1 MTTPENTAATA
12 RRVRLVQ
19 PRLTPRQSESFLG
32 YVLVAPLVVCILVL
46 IIYPMIFA
54 IYISMTDRVVGSEGN
69 FIGLQNY
76 VYLVTQSDF
85 RAAVTNTAVMVVAI
99 QMSKLIIG
107 LGLASLLNQRIW
119 LRNMWRGLIVLPW
132 AMPSF
137 VAFILWKLL
146 YAPQGGA
153 FNYILVELGLVNNYV
168 DFLSTKELAMPSVI
182 MASIWRGFP
191 FWVIS
196 LLAAMQ
202 NIPRELYESAA
213 MDGANAWGRFVH
225 ITVPNIRHVI
235 LVVMLIST
243 IWTTNSFE
251 AVWFL
256 TGGGPSNATMTFPV
270 LAYYGLQ
277 SLRIGEAAAVS
288 VALLPVFAVLALIV
302 AVILQK
308 EN

>member
-1 MTTPENTAATA
+1 MTTPENTAAA
-12 RRVRLVQ
+12 VRRVRLDQ

-76 VYLVTQSDF
+76 IYLVTQNDF
-85 RAAVTNTAVMVVAI
+85 RAAVTNTAAMVVAI

-107 LGLASLLNQRIW
+107 LGLASLLNQRIR

-235 LVVMLIST
+235 L
-243 IWTTNSFE
+243 
-251 AVWFL
+251 
-256 TGGGPSNATMTFPV
+256 
-270 LAYYGLQ
+270 
-277 SLRIGEAAAVS
+277 
-288 VALLPVFAVLALIV
+288 
-302 AVILQK
+302 
-308 EN
+308 